1 MPAITILITAP
12 NDSEGYPY
20 LAEWAA
26 MAASEDVEFLIA
38 DARPVSNDVLPP
50 RMRRIAKPGA
60 SVQWLIDE
68 GMRQARGEWVLLTE
82 DHCRPLPGLFVA
94 YRQARQAHPDC
105 DLIAGAAENLTS
117 SSPWGFANFL
127 SGLSHVWPRAKGA
140 PPDASNAN
148 LLVRRSAIPPEE
160 IAIDGGF
167 LALTIPRLIAAGRH
181 ATCQAARVDHIV
193 EVSGPLEGMRL
204 QHGIVTA
211 ATVSRRAVLTPRPPL
226 VQFFRDLG
234 AVAYHIAVSPWV
246 ITRQLRGTPQY
257 SLGTVFRLAVLGLAI
272 GIVPL
277 KVDLRRWTSPA
288 APAKPAAQTA

>member
-1 MPAITILITAP
+1 LPAITILVTAP
-12 NDSEGYPY
+12 HDSDGYPY

-26 MAASEDVEFLIA
+26 MATSEDVEFLIA
-38 DARPVSNDVLPP
+38 DARLVSNDVLPP
-50 RMRRIAKPGA
+50 EMRRIAMPGG
-60 SVQWLIDE
+60 SVQGLIDE

-82 DHCRPLPGLFVA
+82 DHCRPLPGLFEA

-117 SSPWGFANFL
+117 ISPWGFVNFL
-127 SGLSHVWPRAKGA
+127 SGLSHVWPRAQGA

-148 LLVRRSAIPPEE
+148 LLVRRSAIPPDE

-167 LALTIPRLIAAGRH
+167 LARTIPRLVAEGRH
-181 ATCQAARVDHIV
+181 ATCHAARVDHIV

-211 ATVSRRAVLTPRPPL
+211 ATVSRRAVLAPRPAP

-246 ITRQLRGTPQY
+246 ITTQLRGTPQY
-257 SLGTVFRLAVLGLAI
+257 SLGTVFRLAILGLAI

-277 KVDLRRWTSPA
+277 KVDLRRWASRA
-288 APAKPAAQTA
+288 APAKAATQSA